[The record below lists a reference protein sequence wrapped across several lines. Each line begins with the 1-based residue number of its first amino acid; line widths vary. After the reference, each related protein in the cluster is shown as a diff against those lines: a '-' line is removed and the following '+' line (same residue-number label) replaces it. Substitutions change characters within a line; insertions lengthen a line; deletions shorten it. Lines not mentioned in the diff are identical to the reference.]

1 MNPVKTLENHGQ
13 AIWLDF
19 LARGFVAKG
28 DLKALIDTDGVKG
41 VTSNPS
47 IFEKAIGSSDEYDG
61 AIGKAL
67 QKGDRPVADLFEA
80 VAIEDIQNAADVLRP
95 VYDRLNGTDGFVSLE
110 VSPYLAMDTKGTIAE
125 AERLWKDVKRQNL
138 MVKVPATPEGLPAI
152 EHLIG
157 EGISI
162 NITLLFSQEV
172 YREVAEAYIAGL
184 EKYVAKGGD
193 PSHVASV
200 ASFFVSRIDSAVDKQ
215 LDDKIARAND
225 PSEKERLSALKGKVA
240 IANAKLAY
248 QDYKRLF
255 AGPRWEKLAAKG
267 AKPQRLL
274 WASTGT
280 KNKDYSDVLYVEELI
295 GPNTVNTVPPATLDA
310 FRDHGKPRDSL
321 EENIEDARRVLEEL
335 EKSGISLDAIT
346 EELVKDGVK
355 LFADAADK
363 LYGAVAQ
370 KRAASL
376 GGGIDRQQLAL
387 GDGIRKAVE
396 KSTEDWRASAT
407 IRRLWQKDKSVW
419 TGDDEN
425 KWLGWLNSPAAA
437 DVADYEDFA
446 RRVKGQNFSDAVV
459 LGMGGSSLG
468 PEVLAE
474 TFAKKSGFP
483 KLHVLDS
490 TDPAQVR
497 AMEDAVDLA
506 HTLFIVS
513 SKSGGT
519 TEPNVMKDYF
529 FDRVSKTIGKDK
541 AGHRF
546 IAVTDPGSSLQ
557 KVATKQG
564 FARIFYGDPT
574 IGGRYSV
581 LSPFGLVPAAA
592 AGIDV
597 RSLITHAL
605 AMVRSCG
612 ADVPPHENPGVQLGL
627 AMGLAGLEGRDKV
640 TITSSAKVADFGA
653 WAEQLIAESTGKE
666 GKGLIPIDGEPLGDP
681 SLYGN
686 DRFFIDI
693 RTEGE
698 DDASHDDR
706 LKALEAAGHPVVRI
720 VMKSIDHIGQE
731 FFRFEMA
738 TAVAGAILGIN
749 PFNQPDV
756 EAAKIKTRELTGCVR
771 EDRRAACGEAG
782 HFDRRGRSLHRRAQR
797 RRAAQGRRRRHARL
811 VDQSASFAFGQRRL
825 CRPARLYR
833 ARPRHDRLAAE
844 DAACGARHPSCRD
857 LRRIRPALPALHRTG
872 LQGRP
877 RQRRVPADHR
887 RRCQGFAGA
896 RPESEF
902 RHHQGGAG
910 ARRFRR
916 AHRTWPARA
925 ARPSQG
931 RPRIGIVR
939 TRCRD
944 CGSAQLGKSGHA
956 TRHDRP
962 RPDGRQHRPPAD
974 EQRPHRRGLRQGCE
988 GGRRPRR
995 RRRNRRRHAGRFRGK
1010 TGKAAHRLGDAAGRQ
1025 DHRGDHRGTGKAD
1038 AARRRHHRWRQY
1050 VLAGRRPPRRGAEG
1064 ARACIISTSAPA
1076 AASGVSSAAIA

>member
-1 MNPVKTLENHGQ
+1 M
-13 AIWLDF
+13 
-19 LARGFVAKG
+19 
-28 DLKALIDTDGVKG
+28 
-41 VTSNPS
+41 
-47 IFEKAIGSSDEYDG
+47 
-61 AIGKAL
+61 
-67 QKGDRPVADLFEA
+67 
-80 VAIEDIQNAADVLRP
+80 
-95 VYDRLNGTDGFVSLE
+95 
-110 VSPYLAMDTKGTIAE
+110 
-125 AERLWKDVKRQNL
+125 
-138 MVKVPATPEGLPAI
+138 
-152 EHLIG
+152 
-157 EGISI
+157 
-162 NITLLFSQEV
+162 
-172 YREVAEAYIAGL
+172 
-184 EKYVAKGGD
+184 
-193 PSHVASV
+193 
-200 ASFFVSRIDSAVDKQ
+200 
-215 LDDKIARAND
+215 
-225 PSEKERLSALKGKVA
+225 
-240 IANAKLAY
+240 
-248 QDYKRLF
+248 
-255 AGPRWEKLAAKG
+255 
-267 AKPQRLL
+267 
-274 WASTGT
+274 
-280 KNKDYSDVLYVEELI
+280 LYVEELI

-363 LYGAVAQ
+363 LYGAVAH

-387 GDGIRKAVE
+387 GDGIAKAVE

-419 TGDDEN
+419 TDDDEN

-546 IAVTDPGSSLQ
+546 IAVTDPGSSLE

-564 FARIFYGDPT
+564 FARIFHGDPT

-653 WAEQLIAESTGKE
+653 WAEQLIAESTGKD
-666 GKGLIPIDGEPLGDP
+666 GKGLIPIDGEPLADP

-706 LKALEAAGHPVVRI
+706 LEALEAAGHPVVRI

-738 TAVAGAILGIN
+738 TAVAGAVLGIN

-756 EAAKIKTRELTGCVR
+756 EAAKIKTRELTGAFEKTGALPAEKPVMSTD
-771 EDRRAACGEAG
+771 EADLYTDEHNAAELRKAG
-782 HFDRRGRSLHRRAQR
+782 ANGTLGSWIKAHLSRSDSGDYVALLAYI
-797 RRAAQGRRRRHARL
+797 ARDPGTIG
-811 VDQSASFAFGQRRL
+811 V
-825 CRPARLYR
+825 
-833 ARPRHDRLAAE
+833 AAE
-844 DAACGARHPSCRD
+844 DAACGARHASRRD
-857 LRRIRPALPALHRTG
+857 LRRIRPALPALHRAG
-872 LQGRP
+872 LQGRA
-877 RQRRVPADHR
+877 RQRRVPADHGR
-887 RRCQGFAGA
+887 RRRGFAGA
-896 RPESEF
+896 RPEGEF

-916 AHRTWPARA
+916 AHRTRPARA

-931 RPRIGIVR
+931 RSRIGIVR
-939 TRCRD
+939 ARCRD

-974 EQRPHRRGLRQGCE
+974 EERPHRRGLRQGCE
-988 GGRRPRR
+988 GGRRPRGG
-995 RRRNRRRHAGRFRGK
+995 RRNRRGHAGGFRGASSK
-1010 TGKAAHRLGDAAGRQ
+1010 SRA
-1025 DHRGDHRGTGKAD
+1025 
-1038 AARRRHHRWRQY
+1038 
-1050 VLAGRRPPRRGAEG
+1050 PPG
-1064 ARACIISTSAPA
+1064 
-1076 AASGVSSAAIA
+1076 